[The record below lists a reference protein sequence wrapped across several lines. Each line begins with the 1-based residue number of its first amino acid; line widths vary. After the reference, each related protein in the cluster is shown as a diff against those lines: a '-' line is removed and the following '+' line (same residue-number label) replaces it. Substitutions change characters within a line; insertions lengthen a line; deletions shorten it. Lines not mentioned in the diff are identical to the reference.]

1 MTDYRLQDRSG
12 QVVRIEAT
20 PEPIAIDTARTAVL
34 VVDTQNDFG
43 AQGGMFDRAGIDI
56 SMIQGAIGPTAG
68 KKPTLI
74 LDTVPYTANA
84 HPMRGRDGAS
94 HRDDGRM
101 DVKVSSAGA
110 PGSGTAP
117 EGNHS
122 GPATLVRPR
131 RRMMMSAVSSS
142 STWRTVLVTIAAAG
156 AFSLVLLAAPG
167 DAQMVPSADAQA
179 SVSSLGAAAEDKAIR
194 SFHSNIPD
202 EALVDLRRRLAATRW
217 PDRETVNDRSQGV
230 QLANIQELVRYWGT
244 GYDWRKAEARL
255 NAWPQFMTTIDGV
268 DIHFIHVRSRHPN
281 ALPLIMTHG
290 WPGSVFELLKT
301 IGPLTDPPAY
311 GGRAEDAFDLVLPSM
326 PGYGFSGKPTGTGW
340 NPDRIARAW
349 AELMARLGYTRYV
362 AQGGDWGAPISSA
375 MARQA
380 PAGLLGIH
388 VNLPA
393 TVPPE
398 VAAVLAG
405 GGPAPAGLSEQ
416 ERAAFDALDTFYK
429 KYRAYAAMMGTRPQV
444 IGQALT
450 DSPAGLAAWMY
461 DYNNGEPERLLTK
474 DDFLDDVTLYWL
486 TNSATSAARLYWET
500 SGQSVL
506 LAAAQKTA
514 EISLPVAITVFP
526 DEVYRA
532 PETWAR
538 RAYRNL
544 IYFHEVDKGGHFAA
558 WEEPQLF
565 SEEIR
570 AAFRSLRQ

>member
-1 MTDYRLQDRSG
+1 M
-12 QVVRIEAT
+12 
-20 PEPIAIDTARTAVL
+20 
-34 VVDTQNDFG
+34 
-43 AQGGMFDRAGIDI
+43 
-56 SMIQGAIGPTAG
+56 
-68 KKPTLI
+68 
-74 LDTVPYTANA
+74 
-84 HPMRGRDGAS
+84 
-94 HRDDGRM
+94 
-101 DVKVSSAGA
+101 
-110 PGSGTAP
+110 
-117 EGNHS
+117 
-122 GPATLVRPR
+122 
-131 RRMMMSAVSSS
+131 
-142 STWRTVLVTIAAAG
+142 
-156 AFSLVLLAAPG
+156 
-167 DAQMVPSADAQA
+167 
-179 SVSSLGAAAEDKAIR
+179 
-194 SFHSNIPD
+194 
-202 EALVDLRRRLAATRW
+202 
-217 PDRETVNDRSQGV
+217 
-230 QLANIQELVRYWGT
+230 RYWGT
-244 GYDWRKAEARL
+244 DYDWRKAEAQL
-255 NAWPQFMTTIDGV
+255 NALPQFMTTIDGV

-281 ALPLIMTHG
+281 ALALIMTHG

-301 IGPLTDPPAY
+301 VGPLTDPPAY

-349 AELMARLGYTRYV
+349 AELMGRLGYTRYV

-461 DYNNGEPERLLTK
+461 DYNNGEPERLLTT

-514 EISLPVAITVFP
+514 EIALPVAITVFP

-570 AAFRSLRQ
+570 AAFRSLRP

>member
-1 MTDYRLQDRSG
+1 M
-12 QVVRIEAT
+12 VRIEAT

-34 VVDTQNDFG
+34 VVDTQHDFG

-56 SMIQGAIGPTAG
+56 SRIRGAIGPTAG
-68 KKPTLI
+68 KKPTMT

-94 HRDDGRM
+94 HCDNGRL
-101 DVKVSSAGA
+101 DVKVSSAGT
-110 PGSGTAP
+110 PGSGTTP
-117 EGNHS
+117 EGHHA

-142 STWRTVLVTIAAAG
+142 PTWRTVLVTVVAAG
-156 AFSLVLLAAPG
+156 ACSLVLLAAPN
-167 DAQMVPSADAQA
+167 DAQMVPSAEAQA
-179 SVSSLGAAAEDKAIR
+179 SVSGLGAAAEDTAIR
-194 SFHSNIPD
+194 PFQINIPD

-230 QLANIQELVRYWGT
+230 QLAKIQELVRYWGT
-244 GYDWRKAEARL
+244 DYDWRKAEAQL
-255 NAWPQFMTTIDGV
+255 NALPQFMTTIDGV
-268 DIHFIHVRSRHPN
+268 DIHFIHVRSRHPH
-281 ALPLIMTHG
+281 ALALIMTHG

-301 IGPLTDPPAY
+301 VGPLTDPPAS

-349 AELMARLGYTRYV
+349 AELMRRLGYTRYV

-398 VAAVLAG
+398 VAAALAG

-570 AAFRSLRQ
+570 AAFRSLRP